1 MMLTCILVNPSKY
14 IPFSVMP
21 LPCLLFSIVS
31 MYIINVV
38 NLPPTMHATLHVV
51 VNNQLTNKM
60 KISDVHVLW
69 LCISARDVADP
80 STALPTMFCK
90 GMLQAPCNIHLVDHA
105 CKTIPSQFWSS
116 PLSLEE
122 GMILFLGHFSILH

>member
-31 MYIINVV
+31 MYIIKVV

-51 VNNQLTNKM
+51 VNN
-60 KISDVHVLW
+60 
-69 LCISARDVADP
+69 
-80 STALPTMFCK
+80 
-90 GMLQAPCNIHLVDHA
+90 
-105 CKTIPSQFWSS
+105 
-116 PLSLEE
+116 
-122 GMILFLGHFSILH
+122 